1 MVYGEHM
8 NIYARL
14 YKILR
19 SPQSSAILGLM
30 IVSLSLSV
38 ADDAQGSALLNREE
52 CIANLIKNAP
62 DSMTIG
68 QARTICN
75 EGLSDTETNEAASL
89 EGNERKLV
97 EERLS
102 VEKTNILKP
111 FTLMSHRN
119 NYILLGAHNFQGWN
133 TGDYQEVYKA
143 DDIEAD
149 NTEVQFQLSIKTPLA
164 VDLFN
169 QRIDLFAAYTVS
181 SFWQFYNTDVSS
193 PFRETNHEPEFW
205 LQVRSDWEIFGFH
218 NNVSALGLNHM
229 SNGQGGALSRSW
241 NRIYAAIAFE
251 RGNLVFMLKP
261 WIRIEED
268 FEDDDNP
275 DIIDYYGH
283 GELWMAYKYKK
294 HTFSLM
300 TRNNLESGFSRG
312 TVELGW
318 SFPLFGYPFLKG
330 YLQYFSGYG
339 ESLVDYN
346 HYVNRIGLG
355 LQLTDIL

>member
-1 MVYGEHM
+1 MVYDEHM
-8 NIYARL
+8 NVFARL
-14 YKILR
+14 VEFAMR
-19 SPQSSAILGLM
+19 PQCSALLGLL
-30 IVSLSLSV
+30 ILSLS
-38 ADDAQGSALLNREE
+38 ASAAHDAHASPSPSQQE
-52 CIANLIKNAP
+52 CIANLVKNAP
-62 DSMTIG
+62 DSMTMG
-68 QARTICN
+68 QARTICD
-75 EGLSDTETNEAASL
+75 EGVPDTETNEAASL
-89 EGNERKLV
+89 EVDETKIV
-97 EERLS
+97 EDRIS
-102 VEKTNILKP
+102 VDKTNIFKP

-119 NYILLGAHNFQGWN
+119 NYILLGAYNFHGRD
-133 TGDYQEVYKA
+133 TSDYQEVYKA
-143 DDIEAD
+143 EDIEAD

-169 QRIDLFAAYTVS
+169 QRIDLFAAYTVR
-181 SFWQFYNTDVSS
+181 SFWQLYNSDVSS
-193 PFRETNHEPEFW
+193 PFRETNHEPEVW
-205 LQVRSDWEIFGFH
+205 LQLRSDWEIFGFQ
-218 NNVSALGLNHM
+218 NNISALGLNHM
-229 SNGQGGALSRSW
+229 SNGQGGTLSRSW

-251 RGNLVFMLKP
+251 RGNLVFMLRP

-275 DIIDYYGH
+275 DITDYYGH

-312 TVELGW
+312 AVELGW